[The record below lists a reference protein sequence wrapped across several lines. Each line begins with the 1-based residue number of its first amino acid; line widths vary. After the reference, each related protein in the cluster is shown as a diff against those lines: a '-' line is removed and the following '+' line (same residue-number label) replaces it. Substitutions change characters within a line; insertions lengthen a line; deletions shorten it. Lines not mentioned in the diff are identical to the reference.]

1 MSLTFRTKLCVPRKT
16 AVAAFK
22 KKRQRRQVTLYI
34 GMCTCMYKVGYN
46 RLAKSLITPAL
57 DDVRMLTVDQILIFI
72 ALDLYSPVDS
82 RDEP

>member
-1 MSLTFRTKLCVPRKT
+1 
-16 AVAAFK
+16 
-22 KKRQRRQVTLYI
+22 
-34 GMCTCMYKVGYN
+34 MYKVGYN

-82 RDEP
+82 RDEPWQHARCG